1 MTYQSQVDDSLLMNW
16 WWVGTANRLMT
27 YKCSS
32 VCSVVGLVWKF
43 LTNVASGKHTNRDK
57 NLIRETSQTCLSK
70 PKYNHSRRYEWKD
83 SFWGRLLRGWS
94 YNISHIMA
102 IINKS
107 IAKENSVS
115 ISVFEYLGRD
125 TKLVSEHFL
134 CLLLW
139 IGLRLTWSWTIPWR
153 PVTFAAWKGNA

>member
-1 MTYQSQVDDSLLMNW
+1 MTYIYKFEKWMTYQSQVDDSPMMNW
-16 WWVGTANRLMT
+16 WWVGTTNRLTT

-32 VCSVVGLVWKF
+32 VCSVVGLVWKS

-70 PKYNHSRRYEWKD
+70 LMFYHSKSCEYKD
-83 SFWGRLLRGWS
+83 SLWGPQRGWS
-94 YNISHIMA
+94 NNVSHIMT

-107 IAKENSVS
+107 IEKENSVS

-125 TKLVSEHFL
+125 TKLVREYFL

-139 IGLRLTWSWTIPWR
+139 IGLR
-153 PVTFAAWKGNA
+153 

>member
-1 MTYQSQVDDSLLMNW
+1 MTVW
-16 WWVGTANRLMT
+16 WWIDDGLRPQIGWRHISAAASALW
-27 YKCSS
+27 
-32 VCSVVGLVWKF
+32 LVWCEN
-43 LTNVASGKHTNRDK
+43 LSPMWPASGKHTNRDK

-70 PKYNHSRRYEWKD
+70 PKYNHSRSYEWKD

-94 YNISHIMA
+94 YDISHIMA
-102 IINKS
+102 IINRS
-107 IAKENSVS
+107 IAKEYGVS